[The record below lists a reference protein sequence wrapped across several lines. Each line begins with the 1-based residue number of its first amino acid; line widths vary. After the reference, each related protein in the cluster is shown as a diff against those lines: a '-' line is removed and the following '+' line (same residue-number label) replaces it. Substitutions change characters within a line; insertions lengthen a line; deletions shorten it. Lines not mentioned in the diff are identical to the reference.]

1 MGDQYTD
8 ESSRN
13 CDEKKVYK
21 PSKLRYNTPIIFKNK
36 ELNMQKLVIQTQ
48 YRENYGAH
56 DWDGKGECPQ
66 YWKFKGGSTYVVN
79 NFSNNFM
86 DCQDVVA
93 KLTKLIAYKNEAS
106 EEYILDWEI
115 VDQSKKVCE
124 DWESPIEI
132 SQIGDSFV
140 AIRIQNNR
148 GEYGWMRSEILEKT
162 ESWTMLPNS
171 EREDYSA
178 TFLMEDGDI
187 LDYDGLEEW
196 FKINELISQEVAA
209 Q

>member
-1 MGDQYTD
+1 
-8 ESSRN
+8 
-13 CDEKKVYK
+13 
-21 PSKLRYNTPIIFKNK
+21 
-36 ELNMQKLVIQTQ
+36 MQKLVIQTQ

-66 YWKFKGGSTYVVN
+66 YWKFKGGSTYVVP
-79 NFSNNFM
+79 NFSDFSNVT
-86 DCQDVVA
+86 DVVA
-93 KLTKLIAYKNEAS
+93 KLTDLITYRNEAS

-115 VDQSKKVCE
+115 VPQSKKVCE

-140 AIRIQNNR
+140 AIRIQDNR
-148 GEYGWMRSEILEKT
+148 GHYGCMKSEILEKT

>member
-21 PSKLRYNTPIIFKNK
+21 PPKLRYNTHIIFKNK

-66 YWKFKGGSTYVVN
+66 YWKFKGGSTYVVPN
-79 NFSNNFM
+79 FKDFSNVTDM
-86 DCQDVVA
+86 VA
-93 KLTKLIAYKNEAS
+93 TLTDLITYKNEGS

-115 VDQSKKVCE
+115 VNQNKKVCQ
-124 DWESPIEI
+124 DWETPVQI
-132 SQIGDSFV
+132 SQVGDKFV
-140 AIRIQNNR
+140 ALKISNNR
-148 GEYGWMRSEILEKT
+148 GEYGWMRHEILELT
-162 ESWTMLPNS
+162 ESWTMLPNH
-171 EREDYSA
+171 ERKDYSGSY
-178 TFLMEDGDI
+178 LMNDGDI
-187 LDYDGLEEW
+187 VEYNGLSEW
-196 FKINELISQEVAA
+196 FKVKEVA
-209 Q
+209 

>member
-1 MGDQYTD
+1 
-8 ESSRN
+8 
-13 CDEKKVYK
+13 
-21 PSKLRYNTPIIFKNK
+21 
-36 ELNMQKLVIQTQ
+36 MQKLVIETQ

-66 YWKFKGGSTYVVN
+66 YWKSKGGSTYVVN

-140 AIRIQNNR
+140 AIRIQDNR
-148 GEYGWMRSEILEKT
+148 GEYGYMKSEILEKT

-171 EREDYSA
+171 EREDYHAS
-178 TFLMEDGDI
+178 FLMEDGDI
-187 LDYDGLEEW
+187 LDYDELEEW
-196 FKINELISQEVAA
+196 FKINELISQEVRNETF
-209 Q
+209 